1 MGSRKLKELKGK
13 QFQVSKLGSM
23 IQDVVDRYAQCQAV
37 NVGRAKMGR
46 GKREKGKEP
55 GIYWEIDFTEMEP
68 GKYGHNYMLVCVD
81 TFPGWVE
88 AFSAKHEMAGVVAKK
103 LLEEI
108 IPRFGLPLAIVS
120 DNGPAFVSSVS
131 QGTAKAIGTNWKL
144 HCAYWPQ
151 SSGQVE
157 RMNRT
162 LKETLTK
169 LILETGRGWVN
180 LLLSP
185 SSGHEVHPT

>member
-1 MGSRKLKELKGK
+1 MGK
-13 QFQVSKLGSM
+13 QFQVSKLGCM
-23 IQDVVDRYAQCQAV
+23 AQDVVDRCAPCQAV
-37 NVGRAKMGR
+37 NVGRTRMGR
-46 GKREKGKEP
+46 GKRKRGKDP
-55 GIYWEIDFTEMEP
+55 GIYWEMDFTEMKL
-68 GKYGHNYMLVCVD
+68 GKYGHKYMLAFVD
-81 TFPGWVE
+81 TFSAGVE

-108 IPRFGLPLAIVS
+108 VPRFGLPLTIRS

-131 QGTAKAIGTNWKL
+131 QALAKAVGTNWKL

-157 RMNRT
+157 RMNWT

-169 LILETGRGWVN
+169 LILETGGGWVD
-180 LLLSP
+180 LLPFALLRA
-185 SSGHEVHPT
+185 